1 MRTFTLPGNKK
12 RDYAAT
18 FLLLFGGYLLILGL
32 STQGLLNRYYNGI
45 LIMIMINIILA
56 ASLNITVGILGQ
68 ISLGHAGF
76 MSIGAYS
83 AGLFLKSGLMQGLP
97 AYLCALLLG
106 GLAALILGFLVG
118 IPSLRLKGDY
128 LAIITLAFG
137 EIVRVFIEYFDFTG
151 GAQGLSGIPTQKN
164 MPLIYL
170 ICVISVLLMYS
181 MMTSRHG
188 RLILAIRED
197 EIAAEASGVNLSRSK
212 IFAFAY
218 SAMFAGI
225 AGAVYAQYMGLLS
238 ARQFGTTASIDILVM
253 VVLGGMGSFTGSIL
267 SAIALTILPEF
278 LRAIHEY
285 RMILYSLALI
295 IVMLYRPSGLL
306 GREEFQIS
314 KILSRLFPVR
324 NNSQGKEKE
333 TGTAVAA
340 LADDSKNALSDTP
353 FSTTSGPE
361 AGSEAAA
368 ATVPA
373 QSPLRDEEP
382 GSLSSESTYS
392 KTASPVSDH
401 AAVVSDKNSAAPLLE
416 TQHLAIHFAGL
427 HALQDFSLRLKEG
440 ELVGLIGPNGAGK
453 TTVFNILTG
462 QYRQSSGEYRFQD
475 RVITHE
481 KPDELVHMGIAR
493 TFQNIRLFKYLTVLQ
508 NVQVAMNDKMSYG
521 KIQGVLRLPLFWK
534 EEAEVEK
541 SALELLKI
549 FDLDHVASHRA
560 ASLPYG
566 EQRKLEIVRAL
577 ATRPKVLLLDE
588 PAAGMN
594 PIETED
600 LMKTIRLIRDRFG
613 LTVLLIEHDM
623 KLVLGICERLLV
635 LDHGQLIAE
644 GAPLEVVRR
653 PEVIEAYLGKE
664 DDQDEA
670 MAAPDFIRS
679 KMLESK

>member
-18 FLLLFGGYLLILGL
+18 FLLLFAGYLIILVL
-32 STQGLLNRYYNGI
+32 STQGLLNRYYSGI

-76 MSIGAYS
+76 MSVGAYS

-151 GAQGLSGIPTQKN
+151 GAQGLSGIPIQKN

-267 SAIALTILPEF
+267 SAIVLTILPEF

-314 KILSRLFPVR
+314 KILTWLFPER
-324 NNSQGKEKE
+324 KKPQGKEE
-333 TGTAVAA
+333 DTVAA
-340 LADDSKNALSDTP
+340 V
-353 FSTTSGPE
+353 
-361 AGSEAAA
+361 
-368 ATVPA
+368 TVPA
-373 QSPLRDEEP
+373 QSPLQDEGP
-382 GSLSSESTYS
+382 GSLSSESAFS
-392 KTASPVSDH
+392 ETASPVSDH

-549 FDLDHVASHRA
+549 FDLDQVASHRA

-644 GAPLEVVRR
+644 GAPLEVVSR